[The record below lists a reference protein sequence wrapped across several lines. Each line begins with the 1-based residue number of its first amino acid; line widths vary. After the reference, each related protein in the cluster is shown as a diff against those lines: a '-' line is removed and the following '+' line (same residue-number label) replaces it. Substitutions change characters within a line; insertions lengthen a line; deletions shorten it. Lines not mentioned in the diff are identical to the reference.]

1 MEGGSGQ
8 RQRGSGRRGGRGFE
22 LQLSQRHKR
31 ADHNRSAGDEQFKSN
46 VTLLLMFILDLML
59 VALQEFTVAISR
71 VEG

>member
-1 MEGGSGQ
+1 MGRDREGVGG
-8 RQRGSGRRGGRGFE
+8 GGGRGFE

-46 VTLLLMFILDLML
+46 VTLLLMFIVDLML

>member
-8 RQRGSGRRGGRGFE
+8 RGSGRGGRGFE

-31 ADHNRSAGDEQFKSN
+31 ADQNRSAGDEQFKST
-46 VTLLLMFILDLML
+46 VTPLLMVIVDLML